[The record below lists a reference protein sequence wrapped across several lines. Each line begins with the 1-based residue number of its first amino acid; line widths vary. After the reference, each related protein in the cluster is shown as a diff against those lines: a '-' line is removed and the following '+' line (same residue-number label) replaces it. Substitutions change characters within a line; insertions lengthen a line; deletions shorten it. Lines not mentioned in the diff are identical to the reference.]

1 MHGRSVATQ
10 RLPYEKDCL
19 LRRPRPAVSDRGSRG
34 GASSSGVRRRMVSP
48 AGETRADAARHR
60 LSDRM
65 GNHLPLHGPFAG
77 ARAPIRRQTLR
88 HAVVPATGRQ
98 FSVERLLL
106 LPAQPAGGIRRHP
119 PARCAGDRLH
129 LPGAAP
135 DSFGGVAFCTLRAV
149 DPLRDLPQRIYP
161 REESG

>member
-1 MHGRSVATQ
+1 M
-10 RLPYEKDCL
+10 
-19 LRRPRPAVSDRGSRG
+19 
-34 GASSSGVRRRMVSP
+34 
-48 AGETRADAARHR
+48 
-60 LSDRM
+60 
-65 GNHLPLHGPFAG
+65 
-77 ARAPIRRQTLR
+77 
-88 HAVVPATGRQ
+88 
-98 FSVERLLL
+98 ERLLL